1 MQNVPKN
8 AASGT
13 AEAGGKKSLKER
25 ALSELEK
32 YLVITAY
39 LWLLF
44 ALFSLH
50 KQLVQGH
57 GVSVWQQGFAIA
69 NALIFGKIILIGQ
82 ALEVGKGLERR
93 ALVWVVLGKSLIFA
107 ILLLAFHVA
116 EEAIR
121 AWFKGQ
127 PLSDSFADFGGSLP
141 GLVANA
147 AIFFVALIPF
157 FAFQEAARVLGGG
170 VLWNLFFRSG
180 EERFRLIED

>member
-1 MQNVPKN
+1 MQNVANTAPR
-8 AASGT
+8 T
-13 AEAGGKKSLKER
+13 AEPGGKKSLKER
-25 ALSELEK
+25 AVGELEK
-32 YLVITAY
+32 YAVITVY

-57 GVSVWQQGFAIA
+57 GISVWQQGFAIV
-69 NALIFGKIILIGQ
+69 NALIFGKVILIGQ

-107 ILLLAFHVA
+107 ILLLAFHIV

-121 AWFKGQ
+121 AWLESE
-127 PLSDSFADFGGSLP
+127 PLSAAFADFGGTLP
-141 GLVANA
+141 GLLTYA

-157 FAFQEAARVLGGG
+157 FAFQEAARILGNGA
-170 VLWNLFFRSG
+170 LWNLFFHSG
-180 EERFRLIED
+180 EKRFRLIED